1 MPQNV
6 LLIEDSAAFRKSV
19 NRLLGLH
26 GYRVHEAP
34 TGKAGVEHCL
44 KTPPDLVILDLVM
57 PGLSGLEV
65 CQELKQRTETASIP
79 LLVLTGNDKEGQE
92 VACLDLGADDYLT
105 KPVQGTRLLAHV
117 RALLRRAQGKGRATA
132 LEVGPLSLDYARKL
146 VTWAGKEFPHLTPK
160 EFGLLFALA
169 QRSPE
174 PLDRTELYAEVW
186 GLEAPSEISLRTVD
200 VHVRRIRLKM
210 GWRSDQCLTAIHGR
224 GYCVA
229 PRE

>member
-1 MPQNV
+1 MPQKV

-26 GYRVHEAP
+26 GFSVFEAA

-44 KTPPDLVILDLVM
+44 KSPPDLVILDLVM

-65 CQELKQRTETASIP
+65 CQELKQRAETAGIP
-79 LLVLTGNDKEGQE
+79 LLVLTGNDQEGLD
-92 VACLDLGADDYLT
+92 VACLDLGADGYLT
-105 KPVQGTRLLAHV
+105 KPVQGPKLLAHM
-117 RALLRRAQGKGRATA
+117 RALLRRTQGRSQSKT
-132 LEVGPLSLDYARKL
+132 LEVGTLSLDYPRKL
-146 VTWAGKEFPHLTPK
+146 AIWKGAEYPHLTPK
-160 EFGLLFALA
+160 EFALLFTLA

-174 PLDRTELYAEVW
+174 PLDRAGLYSEVW

-210 GWRSDQCLTAIHGR
+210 GWRADQCLVAIHGR

>member
-1 MPQNV
+1 MPQKV
-6 LLIEDSAAFRKSV
+6 LLIEDSASFRKSV
-19 NRLLGLH
+19 NRLLVLH
-26 GYRVHEAP
+26 GFTVSEAA
-34 TGKAGVEHCL
+34 TGKAGVEHCV

-79 LLVLTGNDKEGQE
+79 LLVLTGNDREGQE
-92 VACLDLGADDYLT
+92 VACLDMGADDYLT

-117 RALLRRAQGKGRATA
+117 RALLRRAQGRSAVKELKIGS
-132 LEVGPLSLDYARKL
+132 LSLDYPRKL
-146 VTWAGKEFPHLTPK
+146 TRWEGKEFPHLTPK

-174 PLDRTELYAEVW
+174 PLDRAGIYAEVW

-210 GWRSDQCLTAIHGR
+210 GWRSDECLVAIHGR